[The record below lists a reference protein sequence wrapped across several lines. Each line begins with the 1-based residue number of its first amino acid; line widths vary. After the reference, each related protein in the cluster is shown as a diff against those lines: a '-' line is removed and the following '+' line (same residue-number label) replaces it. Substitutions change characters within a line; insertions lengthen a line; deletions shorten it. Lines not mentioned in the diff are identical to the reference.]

1 MPLFGACLLKA
12 LCELQRPDGHLTMK
26 SLLRKFLRLLPAS
39 SADYVVGAYRDVRA
53 RLALRRAYHY
63 DHRLYARESG
73 ALCGRQRRASLE
85 ATLIKYYHAIEKG
98 LALAQPRPGFGQQ
111 QIERAINDASC
122 YVRRHG
128 SDLTIARL
136 INVLEEYVGFNEH
149 HGVDLSWL
157 LPRLQT
163 LRGQSAGGPHSSEG
177 GTRPLARSAVR
188 SATSIDFARFVEH
201 RCSVRQF
208 TPEPVTVASIEQ
220 AVQLAGRTPSVC
232 NRESGHVFVASSPE
246 VKARLLALQNGNR
259 GFGEQAD
266 KVLIITSRMETF
278 LTVGERYQ
286 CWIDGGM
293 FAMSL
298 IYALHAQA
306 IGTCCLNW
314 SVEPATDLALKRAA
328 GIPAG
333 HAVIMLLAV
342 GHLPEELR
350 VAQSPRRPL
359 AEVLHHL

>member
-1 MPLFGACLLKA
+1 
-12 LCELQRPDGHLTMK
+12 MK
-26 SLLRKFLRLLPAS
+26 SLLRKSLRLLPAS
-39 SADYVVGAYRDVRA
+39 LAKQVEDAYRRA
-53 RLALRRAYHY
+53 RARIALRRAYQY
-63 DHRLYARESG
+63 DRRLYAHESG
-73 ALCGRQRRASLE
+73 TFHVHLRRTSLE
-85 ATLIKYYHAIEKG
+85 AALIRYYHAIEKG
-98 LALAQPRPGFGQQ
+98 LALAEPRPGFGRP
-111 QIERAINDASC
+111 QIEKLIDDAMY
-122 YVRRHG
+122 YVRQHG
-128 SDLTIARL
+128 SDHTVARL
-136 INVLEEYVGFNEH
+136 LNVLEEYREFNER
-149 HGVDLSWL
+149 HGVDLGWL
-157 LPRLQT
+157 LPRLHALHAQT
-163 LRGQSAGGPHSSEG
+163 AGGSISTEG
-177 GTRPLARSAVR
+177 GTRALARSAVKA
-188 SATSIDFARFVEH
+188 ATTIDYARFVEH
-201 RCSVRQF
+201 RYSVRQF
-208 TPEPVTVASIEQ
+208 TQEPVTDASIEQ

-259 GFGEQAD
+259 GFGKQAD
-266 KVLIITSRMETF
+266 KVLVITSRMETF

-314 SVEPATDLALKRAA
+314 SVEPVTDMALKRAA

-359 AEVLHHL
+359 AEVLHYL